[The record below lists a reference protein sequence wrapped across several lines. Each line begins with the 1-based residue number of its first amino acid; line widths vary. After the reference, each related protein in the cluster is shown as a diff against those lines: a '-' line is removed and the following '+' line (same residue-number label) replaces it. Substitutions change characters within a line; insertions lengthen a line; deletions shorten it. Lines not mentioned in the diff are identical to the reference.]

1 MSNNSTASSSLTRR
15 NARRSSSSAS
25 GGYRQ
30 SVQSSISSLSLGVRE
45 GGVSQRRTTS
55 TARSSTQSQATAT
68 PSLGRKTRRNNP
80 SDTTNALG
88 HVNQPV
94 DVLNTST
101 TSTAT
106 EEMNTS
112 TNARGLNHSTVVVGT
127 TVAKKGTVKKDEL
140 IKQFFERL
148 HTGGYL
154 CKLCA
159 GTKDEQKVR
168 TLPGK
173 GNMSHISVFD
183 LGAQGSV
190 AFWR

>member
-1 MSNNSTASSSLTRR
+1 MSSL
-15 NARRSSSSAS
+15 N
-25 GGYRQ
+25 
-30 SVQSSISSLSLGVRE
+30 LGVRA

-68 PSLGRKTRRNNP
+68 PSLGRQTRRNNP
-80 SDTTNALG
+80 SDTTNAAD
-88 HVNQPV
+88 HENQSV
-94 DVLNTST
+94 DILNTST

-106 EEMNTS
+106 EEMNIS
-112 TNARGLNHSTVVVGT
+112 TNARGLNHSMVVGT

-168 TLPGK
+168 TLSSK
-173 GNMSHISVFD
+173 RNMSHISVFD

-190 AFWR
+190 AF